1 MVTVS
6 VVAKLK
12 ERATTSITS
21 NITITGGG
29 YSVVGNFS
37 EQGSSLACAGAVS
50 PLVTD
55 KVTFNLTVA
64 DNGAYSVEDIVNSK
78 TTAKPV
84 KLPVPVPGLY
94 AKLIS
99 PPEILTATDGGTS
112 VNGDEVTVVLTG
124 PSTIGVCQFTGGGS
138 VDGTGDTHDS
148 GTGIIFDTTKFV
160 GGKQTGSA
168 DKPQWTWVITE
179 LQ

>member
-84 KLPVPVPGLY
+84 KLPVPVPGLS
-94 AKLIS
+94 AKLD
-99 PPEILTATDGGTS
+99 LA
-112 VNGDEVTVVLTG
+112 
-124 PSTIGVCQFTGGGS
+124 
-138 VDGTGDTHDS
+138 TGDPDRDRRWHI
-148 GTGIIFDTTKFV
+148 G
-160 GGKQTGSA
+160 
-168 DKPQWTWVITE
+168 QWR
-179 LQ
+179 